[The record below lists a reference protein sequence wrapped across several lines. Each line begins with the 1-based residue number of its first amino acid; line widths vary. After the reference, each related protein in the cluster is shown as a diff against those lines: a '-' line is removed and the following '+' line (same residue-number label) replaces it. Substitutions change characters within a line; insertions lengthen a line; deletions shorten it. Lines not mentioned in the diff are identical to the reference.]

1 MFEHT
6 HLIDVNHFPKC
17 DFLFKQS
24 LSKAEL
30 SGIRPWTGYVDRLN
44 SLGLDHNLM
53 FLKLDQDKA
62 FRVYLGP
69 NLKF

>member
-24 LSKAEL
+24 LKAVMKK
-30 SGIRPWTGYVDRLN
+30 GRAHTKRPWTGY
-44 SLGLDHNLM
+44 GP
-53 FLKLDQDKA
+53 LKGIKIQGDWTIT
-62 FRVYLGP
+62 
-69 NLKF
+69 